1 MGHELWKVIMLCL
14 SQGYMASMIAKGVPE
29 DMKGKD
35 KIVFGN
41 IHQIYDWHKEWVYLC
56 LCCVYHESDK
66 TFSIFLNFLNFFFLH
81 FLHRFFGKISVI

>member
-1 MGHELWKVIMLCL
+1 MGHEPWKFIMLCL

-56 LCCVYHESDK
+56 LSVCIMNMTRLSVYS
-66 TFSIFLNFLNFFFLH
+66 
-81 FLHRFFGKISVI
+81 

>member
-1 MGHELWKVIMLCL
+1 MGHELWKFIMFCL

-56 LCCVYHESDK
+56 LCVCIMNLTRLSVYS
-66 TFSIFLNFLNFFFLH
+66 
-81 FLHRFFGKISVI
+81 